1 LAILSNFIEI
11 KKYNKIKSNNKM
23 ESQPEKI
30 TTQENKQPEQ
40 NAPTQS
46 EGKSITE
53 YVKAD
58 VVTQLME
65 MGFSKAVSEKACF
78 FTQSI
83 LEKALEWIEEHQKDP
98 DFEEELRIVG
108 EQENKPK
115 MTEEEVK
122 QKAKELQELARRRYI
137 QKQKELEEEQ
147 ERNRIRQSKICF
159 NKFFS

>member
-1 LAILSNFIEI
+1 
-11 KKYNKIKSNNKM
+11 M
-23 ESQPEKI
+23 ESQPGYI
-30 TTQENKQPEQ
+30 ANQENKQPESINTEPQ
-40 NAPTQS
+40 
-46 EGKSITE
+46 GKSITE

-58 VVTQLME
+58 IVTQLIE

-108 EQENKPK
+108 EEENKPK
-115 MTEEEVK
+115 MTDEEIK
-122 QKAKELQELARRRYI
+122 QKAKELQELARKRYI

-147 ERNRIRQSKICF
+147 ERNRIRQSKFIF
-159 NKFFS
+159 